1 MASDVRTACTDA
13 GSVWYGAP
21 IRSAAT
27 AAPTLGSAFPSHN
40 EALGLRGV
48 AVKGIP
54 ALVNRLGC
62 RPRRLNEGDDQVAM
76 VAAASPLTFDED
88 RT

>member
-1 MASDVRTACTDA
+1 M
-13 GSVWYGAP
+13 
-21 IRSAAT
+21 RSADPLSAT
-27 AAPTLGSAFPSHN
+27 SAAPSLGSAFPSHN
-40 EALGLRGV
+40 KALGLRGV

-54 ALVNRLGC
+54 AFVNRFGS

-76 VAAASPLTFDED
+76 VAAASSLTFDED